1 MLKTKVVFG
10 CLNLDAE
17 KKTSY
22 VNHNVNR
29 THAVTVFFAPLGEIK
44 ETQRSHQAHRC
55 KAFLLIS
62 SMGFKLLSPQ
72 CDNYHNRLLY
82 IYVTIFF
89 IFKYAVI
96 FVLYIAVV
104 ENANCTFYV

>member
-1 MLKTKVVFG
+1 MSIVQVLSPF
-10 CLNLDAE
+10 LF
-17 KKTSY
+17 
-22 VNHNVNR
+22 
-29 THAVTVFFAPLGEIK
+29 FFAPLGGIK
-44 ETQRSHQAHRC
+44 RLRGVIR
-55 KAFLLIS
+55 LIDV
-62 SMGFKLLSPQ
+62 KLLCSYHPWVLSFCHP